1 MGETSGTDARRRL
14 VMAGAGALVA
24 LGVGALPWS
33 DATTGRMDALAV
45 WMAWW
50 WVTEAVPIPVTSLLP
65 LVAMP
70 LLGLGTADEVA
81 RNYGKPTIFLFLG
94 GFVLALGLQR
104 SGLHRRVA
112 LHIVRRVGSTP
123 PRLVLGFML
132 GSALLSMWLSN
143 TAAVMVMLPIA
154 LSILE
159 EAQEREVGADVRAA
173 LGTSLMLGIAYAADI
188 GGMSTPVGTPPN
200 LVLLDLQR
208 QLLPDL
214 PPIGFG
220 QWMLFGLPLSITFL
234 ACGWWLLANVLFRTT
249 RESVFGGGESI
260 ERELQALGPVRADEW
275 SAGLVFLLTATAWMT
290 GADLRLSEDLVLHGW
305 RTLTGLRL
313 DDAGVALGAAGLLFL
328 IPSRERPGEALMDWS
343 TARQVPWGVLLLFGG
358 GFALAQGFQS
368 SGLSALIGS
377 ELAGLAGVP
386 EVGLTALVTLVI
398 TFLTEF
404 TSNTATATLVLPILA
419 DAAEPLHVD
428 PRALMIPATLAASCA
443 FMMPVASPTQAIV
456 FGSGHVSIRQMVRAG
471 LWFNLLG
478 ILLVTVLYATLGGWV
493 FGS

>member
-1 MGETSGTDARRRL
+1 MEDTTRSDATRRGVL
-14 VMAGAGALVA
+14 AGAGALVA

-33 DATTGRMDALAV
+33 DPKTGRMAALAV

-50 WVTEAVPIPVTSLLP
+50 WVTEVVPIPVTSLLP

-81 RNYGKPTIFLFLG
+81 RSYGKPTIFLFLG

-159 EAQEREVGADVRAA
+159 EAQVRGVTADVRAA

-220 QWMLFGLPLSITFL
+220 QWMLFGLPLSVTFL
-234 ACGWWLLANVLFRTT
+234 ASGWWLLANVLFRTT
-249 RESVFGGGESI
+249 RESVFGGGASI
-260 ERELQALGPVRADEW
+260 ERELQALGPVRRDERV
-275 SAGLVFLLTATAWMT
+275 AGAVFGVTAIAWMT
-290 GADLRLSEDLVLHGW
+290 GADLRLTETLVLHGW
-305 RTLTGLRL
+305 RTLTGLHL
-313 DDAGVALGAAGLLFL
+313 DDAGIALAASGALFL
-328 IPSRERPGEALMDWS
+328 LPSRDRPGEALMDWA

-419 DAAEPLHVD
+419 DAAGPLHVD

-478 ILLVTVLYATLGGWV
+478 IVLVTLLYATLGRWV
-493 FGS
+493 FGG